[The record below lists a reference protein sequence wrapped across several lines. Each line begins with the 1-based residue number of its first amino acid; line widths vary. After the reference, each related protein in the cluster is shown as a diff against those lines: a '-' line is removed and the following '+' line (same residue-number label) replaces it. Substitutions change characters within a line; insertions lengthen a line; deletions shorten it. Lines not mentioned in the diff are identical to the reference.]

1 MFVQSST
8 SHPQTRLGDIL
19 RAGTNRI
26 TYKAVIEQKQLEL
39 PGNLLMDVPPHV
51 TMEELAVK
59 AKDRGYGKSL
69 VASIPWQTHP
79 NQIYFGIIV
88 F

>member
-26 TYKAVIEQKQLEL
+26 TYKAVIEQKQLGL
-39 PGNLLMDVPPHV
+39 PPDATL
-51 TMEELAVK
+51 EELAVK